1 MVWKQNKKVKMTA
14 KYRRKLN
21 EPRKTSHSS
30 INKRRSGP
38 RGKYCRGTYRIH
50 FWEVELMKQRRYNPQ
65 QEAKS
70 LERSLHK

>member
-1 MVWKQNKKVKMTA
+1 MTA

-50 FWEVELMKQRRYNPQ
+50 FWEVELMKQRRY
-65 QEAKS
+65 S
-70 LERSLHK
+70 LKDTFYQLECWILQSKKQI